1 MLVMARREEVNRM
14 ITNEKITELVGNI
27 KIELQETAR
36 RLIEKNILSDRA
48 WTQACFSTLSDI
60 GTSQGFVV
68 APNKHN
74 CEWLYDL
81 VWKECDNDDFK
92 SLVMVL
98 ESEWSCIYD
107 KVMYDFLKIVQSTA
121 RIKVLICNSFD
132 DNGMSQFLNAINVYE
147 AKRNDE
153 IYLFAMYTHDG
164 AWKGFNFRI
173 VQQIKGSNLF
183 GLVE

>member
-1 MLVMARREEVNRM
+1 MNRM
-14 ITNEKITELVGNI
+14 VTNERITELLGNI
-27 KIELQETAR
+27 KRGLQETAG
-36 RLIEKNILSDRA
+36 RLIEKNILCDSA
-48 WTQACFSTLSDI
+48 WTHACFSALCEI

-74 CEWLYDL
+74 CEWLYDM

-92 SLVMVL
+92 SLVMAL
-98 ESEWSCIYD
+98 ESEWSSVYE

-153 IYLFAMYTHDG
+153 IYLFAMYTHEG
-164 AWKGFNFRI
+164 TWKGFNFMI
-173 VQQIKGSNLF
+173 AQQIKGGNSF
-183 GLVE
+183 GFVE